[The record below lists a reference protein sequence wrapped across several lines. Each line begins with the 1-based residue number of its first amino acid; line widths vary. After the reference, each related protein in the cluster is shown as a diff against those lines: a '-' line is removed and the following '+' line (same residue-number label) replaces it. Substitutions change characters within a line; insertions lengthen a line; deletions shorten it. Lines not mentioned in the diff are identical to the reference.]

1 MEVNYD
7 DNFYSSA
14 GKRVPARIFL
24 KVVDDPIRAQE
35 LNMPAKKE
43 VECIEL
49 YADSST
55 TIVRELTEQD
65 RETFAGL
72 YARFQQTRQPTSVD
86 GVPLSELTWIS
97 RARAEE
103 YYGMK
108 VFSVEQLAAAKEEI
122 IKKAGL
128 GAREEVAK
136 AKAYLKAAKDTKFV
150 TTLAAECET
159 LKAQVTALQEENKSL
174 LEAIKEMKAKAS

>member
-1 MEVNYD
+1 MEVNYE
-7 DNFYSSA
+7 DNFYAAA

-24 KVVDDPIRAQE
+24 KVVDDPIRAEE

-49 YADSST
+49 FADSST
-55 TIVRELTEQD
+55 TIVREMTEQD
-65 RETFAGL
+65 KETFSAL
-72 YARFQQTRQPTSVD
+72 YQRFQQTRQPTSVD
-86 GVPLSELTWIS
+86 GVPLSDLTWLS

-108 VFSVEQLAAAKEEI
+108 VFSVEQLAAAKEEL
-122 IKKAGL
+122 IKRAGL

-136 AKAYLKAAKDTKFV
+136 AKAFLKAAKDSKYV
-150 TTLAAECET
+150 TTLAAECEA
-159 LKAQVTALQEENKSL
+159 LKAQVATLTEENKSL
-174 LEAIKEMKAKAS
+174 LDAIKEMKAKAS